1 MGGAA
6 RSVGGTRVTSRGDAG
21 GRATEVPLHDPVPR
35 PTLEDMTGGRWRR
48 RALAVFLMVA
58 LIATAHPAAA
68 VVRGGA
74 CSGPSH
80 WRLRVVPDG
89 DLLRVR
95 LAVRGGRA
103 GQRWNIFMDHN
114 GTGFFAGHRISG
126 ENGAWA
132 VRRRVPNLAGTD
144 TIRFGAHNV
153 ATGET
158 CRGRASV

>member
-1 MGGAA
+1 
-6 RSVGGTRVTSRGDAG
+6 VTRSRGDAV

-35 PTLEDMTGGRWRR
+35 PTLEDVTGARWRR
-48 RALAVFLMVA
+48 RALAVFLMMA
-58 LIATAHPAAA
+58 LFATAHPAAA

-132 VRRRVPNLAGTD
+132 CG
-144 TIRFGAHNV
+144 GA
-153 ATGET
+153 
-158 CRGRASV
+158 CRTSPAPTRSASAPTTSRPARPAAAEPPS